1 MIIYL
6 SIQRGRSLNH
16 KRTYAFIGKPNS
28 GKSSI
33 INCLLREDASIVT
46 SIAGTTR
53 DSIEYELSINNKI
66 VTIIDTAGI
75 RTTQDKVEIE
85 GLKDL

>member
-1 MIIYL
+1 M
-6 SIQRGRSLNH
+6 
-16 KRTYAFIGKPNS
+16 
-28 GKSSI
+28 
-33 INCLLREDASIVT
+33 LLREDASIVT

-75 RTTQDKVEIE
+75 RVTQDKVEIE
-85 GLKDL
+85 GIERSIKSCTKGR